1 MKSFLIYI
9 LLLFCSPLLAVAQ
22 RFDGSNWMSRLDDE
36 RTVASLSIP
45 GAHDAAT
52 GEGLPL
58 VAGLGKTQQLTLA
71 EQWECGV
78 RAFDLRPAVNGE
90 ELHIYHGPI
99 RTKISFGKA
108 LEILCN
114 KLAEH
119 PTEFAI
125 VLLREESDSENS
137 AERAL
142 WPQAVGKAIENIGD
156 KAAIFSPAMKVGNAR
171 GKIIFISRNRYTGCD
186 RGAFIAGWSHSQH
199 GSLNGRITS
208 YTDSATARLQIQD
221 YYTPTDNARQK
232 TKESIALQF
241 LDHAAVTADDVWT
254 INFLSGYNGWW
265 SGLTGLATSAAY
277 KRNAEA
283 LHPVVIYALASK
295 QGSTGIVM
303 MDFAGC
309 NKVCGGI
316 LHWGR
321 FRTMGSTLLDCIIRQ
336 NFIGRE

>member
-45 GAHDAAT
+45 GAHDAAI

-78 RAFDLRPAVNGE
+78 RAFDLRPAVNGKA
-90 ELHIYHGPI
+90 LHIYHGPAKT
-99 RTKISFGKA
+99 RISFNEA
-108 LEILCN
+108 LATICS
-114 KLAEH
+114 KLERN

-171 GKIIFISRNRYTGCD
+171 GKIIFISRNAYTGCN
-186 RGAFIAGWSHSQH
+186 RGAIIKGWSHSP
-199 GSLNGRITS
+199 NG
-208 YTDSATARLQIQD
+208 TANGEMVSCSNGKTAKLMLHD
-221 YYTPTDNARQK
+221 YYAPTNKDKLQVKKN
-232 TKESIALQF
+232 SALRF
-241 LDHAAVTADDVWT
+241 LSLAAHAPNDVWT
-254 INFLSGYNGWW
+254 INSISGYCNRWLGI
-265 SGLTGLATSAAY
+265 TPFATTAGY
-277 KRNAEA
+277 KRNAVA
-283 LHPVVIYALASK
+283 LHPAVIKHLENNNGA
-295 QGSTGIVM
+295 TGIIM

-309 NKVCGGI
+309 DKVRGSMW
-316 LHWGR
+316 HWGS
-321 FRTMGSTLLDCIIRQ
+321 FETMGAELVKKIIEQ
-336 NFIGRE
+336 NFR